1 MKKHILEKIL
11 SIDLGGTILSSLHKE
26 LYQAI
31 QNAKTSLE
39 DAKKWGISKAN
50 AERVYRIA
58 KAQKIATDKANGV
71 QVTIIQDLAKGDEN
85 IANLCYE
92 RDVAEVMYKASVES
106 VNVYKK
112 EAEIIKDEIKREWG
126 KDD

>member
-1 MKKHILEKIL
+1 LKKHILEKIL

>member
-11 SIDLGGTILSSLHKE
+11 FIDLGGHILSSLHKE

-85 IANLCYE
+85 IASLCYE